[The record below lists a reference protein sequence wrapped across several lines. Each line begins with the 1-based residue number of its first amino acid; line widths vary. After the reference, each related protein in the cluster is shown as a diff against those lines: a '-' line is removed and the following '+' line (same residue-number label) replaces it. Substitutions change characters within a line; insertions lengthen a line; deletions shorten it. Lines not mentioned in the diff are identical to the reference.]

1 MVHKLDSVGINCM
14 GWAMA
19 DFNKNI
25 DDWCRVRAYGWERIQ
40 TSQSERSVWKNPHS
54 CSTTLGLKQSREINY
69 ILYSKGKCIIVIW
82 RMPR

>member
-25 DDWCRVRAYGWERIQ
+25 DDWCLVRAYGWERI
-40 TSQSERSVWKNPHS
+40 
-54 CSTTLGLKQSREINY
+54 
-69 ILYSKGKCIIVIW
+69 
-82 RMPR
+82 